1 MPTYLIDGV
10 KYKSEIPLTD
20 DELEEI
26 AGGDASDKQQDRPS
40 YLAEAARRGLVR
52 FPSQVYG
59 AFKGALTGT
68 GQTGAQAAVEEG
80 RGGMLEAL
88 GSTGA
93 MPQTQSQRILAAGV
107 ESAADPIS
115 YVMPGGSLAQR
126 AGMLTVPVA
135 KGIESFMAG
144 LGAESGGIVGEKAGG
159 MLGGETGEK
168 IGRVG
173 GALFGGT
180 TAGVMTGAIPRT
192 AQMVRPAVNKM
203 QSLITKIMRTES
215 VEVSE
220 KFAGQHIDKI
230 FLAAA
235 QADPKFVDVF
245 EDAIKAQERTG
256 IKIPLSGMMKDN
268 AVINAYIGHLSAK
281 HPQFREEFAKQFDA
295 VKEGLGGK
303 ATKLFGDASDAD
315 EFLAKAISAKGTD
328 FASAGKSVARK
339 TSELTRKAQELAN
352 ELDQV
357 NPAEFGSRITKT
369 VENAEDAARAA
380 TKPLYTKAFEIA
392 KSKNLGLPVESVD
405 DIYQT
410 VVAGK
415 NSDIFASFP
424 SIYSKV
430 KARFAPKIDKGAGL
444 VDDMGKP
451 LSKATEK
458 FAAASVDDLD
468 SLKREINLQLRGAR
482 TDSHIRV
489 LQDLKS
495 KVNQHINSLDPEF
508 VNAYKAADKAYL
520 MKVGLPFNE
529 ETIKAIERTRF
540 YENVVPLLTKNKST
554 VSQFIDT
561 TGDQGKKLVEDA
573 FVSEMTKK
581 VKDGVLDTAK
591 AKAWLASKREA
602 LALIPDVRDKLNS
615 FVKNTDALMAR
626 KTHIDSAFDAAAK
639 ARILK
644 SEDMNAQTLIGRM
657 YASPQYTS
665 KFIKQY
671 GNDKEAMRAV
681 RSFMLD
687 DILRSGKPLE
697 TLTERSRSNV
707 YDAVFGIAYKKT
719 IDDLALISDR
729 ITRDPSAVAANIKGI
744 DSDIL
749 TKLIGMK
756 PERLVSLFATN
767 PVVSKPVAYMTV
779 LNRFINKQAGDIAE
793 QKMMDLMLDREAS
806 TRMLAAIKQS
816 MANKRSFELDQFAT
830 WAKKRGYDFVDMLK
844 QDAQAGAIRAYGG
857 MDQDEVDRTW
867 MEDQE

>member
-173 GALFGGT
+173 GALLGGT
-180 TAGVMTGAIPRT
+180 AAGVATGAIPRT
-192 AQMVRPAVNKM
+192 AQMVKPAVNKAR
-203 QSLITKIMRTES
+203 SLISKIRGNETIEAA
-215 VEVSE
+215 E
-220 KFAGQHIDKI
+220 KMASGHIDNI

-235 QADPKFVDVF
+235 QADPKFIDVF
-245 EDAIKAQERTG
+245 EEAIKAQERTG
-256 IKIPLSGMMKDN
+256 IKMPLSAMMKDN
-268 AVINAYIGHLSAK
+268 AVINAYIGNLAAK
-281 HPQFREEFAKQFDA
+281 HPQFREEFAKQFDY
-295 VKEGLGGK
+295 VKTGLGKK
-303 ATKLFGDASDAD
+303 ATKLFGEVSDAD
-315 EFLAKAISAKGTD
+315 EFLEKAITAKSAAFT
-328 FASAGKSVARK
+328 AAGKAVTRK
-339 TSELTRKAQELAN
+339 TGEISSKAQKLTDEL
-352 ELDQV
+352 EQI
-357 NPAEFGSRITKT
+357 NPADFGSRVAKT

-380 TKPLYTKAFEIA
+380 TKPLYTKAFEVA
-392 KSKNLGLPVESVD
+392 KAKNVGLPVESVD

-410 VVAGK
+410 VVTGK

-424 SIYSKV
+424 SIYAKV

-451 LSKATEK
+451 LSKTTEK

-495 KVNQHINSLDPEF
+495 KVNQHINSLDPDF
-508 VNAYKAADKAYL
+508 VSAYKAADKAYL

-529 ETIKAIERTRF
+529 ETIKAIERAKF
-540 YENVVPLLTKNKST
+540 DENVVPLLTKNKST

-573 FVSEMTKK
+573 FVSEMTKN
-581 VKDGVLDTAK
+581 VKDGVLNTAK

-602 LALIPDVRDKLNS
+602 LSVVPDVRDRLNAL
-615 FVKNTDALMAR
+615 VKDTDALMAR
-626 KTHIDSAFDAAAK
+626 KSQIESAFDAAAK
-639 ARILK
+639 ARVLK
-644 SEDMNAQTLIGRM
+644 ESGMSAQTLVGRM

-665 KFIKQY
+665 NFLKQY
-671 GNDKEAMRAV
+671 GNDKEAMKAV

-687 DILRSGKPLE
+687 DILRSGDPLG
-697 TLTERSRSNV
+697 TLADRTRGNI
-707 YDAVFGIAYKKT
+707 YDSVFGSAYKKT

-729 ITRDPSAVAANIKGI
+729 ITKDPSSVAASMKDI
-744 DSDIL
+744 DADML
-749 TKLIGMK
+749 TRMIGMK
-756 PERLVSLFATN
+756 PERIMSLFATN
-767 PVVSKPVAYMTV
+767 PVVSKPVAIMTV
-779 LNRFINKQAGDIAE
+779 LNRFVNKKAGDIAE

-816 MANKRSFELDQFAT
+816 MANKRSLELGQYAD

-844 QDAQAGAIRAYGG
+844 QDAQAGAIRSYGG